1 MTAVAVPDTTE
12 PTDATPSSRPTPRG
26 LRPRRVRLVATL
38 AGVLAVALLSAA
50 CTPQQIAEDAVAK
63 YFTSAQ
69 APCADKIVKRE
80 SNYNASAL
88 SPDGLNIGLF
98 QINKVHLSW
107 VTSTYGY
114 SWADLKDPNKNAQ
127 VAKGLSN
134 AAKSY
139 YGDPWQ
145 PWRLDGKARTDGS
158 CAA

>member
-1 MTAVAVPDTTE
+1 VTAVAAPDSTE
-12 PTDATPSSRPTPRG
+12 LADAPPAVRPIGRG
-26 LRPRRVRLVATL
+26 VRSRRVRLVATL

-80 SNYNASAL
+80 SNYNASAV

-107 VTSTYGY
+107 ITSTYGY
-114 SWADLKDPNKNAQ
+114 SWTDLKDPDKNAQ

-134 AAKSY
+134 AAKAY